1 MLASEKFEDLIHQI
15 AFEIMEHDIDEI
27 GEHETLCKIIA
38 DVFDDYL

>member
-1 MLASEKFEDLIHQI
+1 MASENFENLIRQI

-27 GEHETLCKIIA
+27 GDHETLCKIIA